1 MAYVEVDID
10 VNDIEWAYEST
21 DDCENAI
28 DEILLMRKEV
38 KKRVIEKLKIPQVSE
53 RYATRK
59 AIEILPLEKKVQLYK
74 ELFSD
79 LLPNEKEIIK
89 ELLT

>member
-10 VNDIEWAYEST
+10 VNDIEWVYESS

-28 DEILLMRKEV
+28 DEILLMHQEV
-38 KKRVIEKLKIPQVSE
+38 KQRVIEKLKIPQVSE

-59 AIEILPLEKKVQLYK
+59 AIELLPTENKVQLFK